1 MRPIYSSKTL
11 LSKTTPEQE
20 VGSHLVEIH
29 ISTKTPPCGYYKYK
43 LTWLSQCPTHTPF
56 MIDKYA

>member
-1 MRPIYSSKTL
+1 MRPIYSSKRV

-43 LTWLSQCPTHTPF
+43 LTWLSQCPTCHVPS
-56 MIDKYA
+56 